1 VSKHPQD
8 GAEPPGHTGV
18 RRGRAGA
25 GQTPARSSS
34 APIAPARRCAYAVLR
49 RVFEQGAY
57 ADRALQAEARDLDA
71 RDRALAMRLAYGA
84 IQRRATLDHMIE
96 RLAGRPPAR
105 LDAPVL
111 GALRLGLYE
120 LLYLDGA
127 PDRAVVA
134 DCVELAKT
142 GRSSGHNLVNAVLRR
157 AAREGAAALIGGLC
171 EDTPERAAIAYSH
184 PQWLAR
190 LWWDYLGP
198 ADARALMA
206 ADNEPG
212 ELALR
217 VNMLRAK
224 PADVV
229 CQADASAEVDVARVA
244 AELGVPTHT
253 DPELPEA
260 LVLDGPLDLHSSA
273 LWESGAVLAQS
284 RAAMLVARALD
295 PQPGERVLDL
305 CAAPGGKSTHIAA
318 LMGGEGEV
326 VAVERNRARA
336 AELIATARRLHAH
349 SIRVELADA
358 AAARPEGS
366 VYDRVLVDPPCSGL
380 GTLQARPDLRWRVTA
395 KDIEQL
401 GQIQMAILDAGAKA
415 LRPGGVLVYSTCT
428 ISPLENEIQVERFLE
443 RTRDFALEDLR
454 NERQSHIHPRMPE
467 ALLTMPHRDR
477 TAGFFIARMRRV
489 GEPSTG
495 RL

>member
-1 VSKHPQD
+1 M
-8 GAEPPGHTGV
+8 AEPTG
-18 RRGRAGA
+18 RPDDGRGKASDG
-25 GQTPARSSS
+25 PAPSRPVS
-34 APIAPARRCAYAVLR
+34 ASTAPARRCAYAVLR

-57 ADRALQAEARDLDA
+57 ADRALQSEAAKLDA
-71 RDRALAMRLAYGA
+71 RDRALAMRLAYGTT
-84 IQRRATLDHMIE
+84 QRRGTLDHVIE

-111 GALRLGLYE
+111 AALRLGLYE
-120 LLYLDGA
+120 LLCLDSA

-142 GRSSGHNLVNAVLRR
+142 GRNTGHNLVNAVLRR
-157 AAREGAAALIGGLC
+157 AAREGAAALIGGLR
-171 EDTPERAAIAYSH
+171 EDTPEQAAIAYSH

-198 ADARALMA
+198 VEARALMA

-217 VNMLRAK
+217 VNALRADRADRAAVVAK
-224 PADVV
+224 AGAPA
-229 CQADASAEVDVARVA
+229 QVDVAGVA

-253 DPELPEA
+253 DAELPEA
-260 LVLDGPLDLHSSA
+260 LVLDGPLDLQGSD
-273 LWESGAVLAQS
+273 LWESGALVAQS

-318 LMGGEGEV
+318 LMGDEGEV
-326 VAVERNRARA
+326 LAVERNRARA
-336 AELIATARRLHAH
+336 AKLAETARRLHA
-349 SIRVELADA
+349 SSVRVELADA
-358 AAARPEGS
+358 AQPRPEGS
-366 VYDRVLVDPPCSGL
+366 VFDRVLVDPPCSGL

-395 KDIEQL
+395 DDIEKL
-401 GQIQMAILDAGAKA
+401 AQIQMAILSAGARV

-428 ISPLENEIQVERFLE
+428 ISPAENERQIERFLD
-443 RTRDFALEDLR
+443 RNSHFALDDLSH
-454 NERQSHIHPRMPE
+454 EQQSHIHPSMPK
-467 ALLTMPHRDR
+467 ALLTMPHRDH

-489 GEPSTG
+489 GEPPTG